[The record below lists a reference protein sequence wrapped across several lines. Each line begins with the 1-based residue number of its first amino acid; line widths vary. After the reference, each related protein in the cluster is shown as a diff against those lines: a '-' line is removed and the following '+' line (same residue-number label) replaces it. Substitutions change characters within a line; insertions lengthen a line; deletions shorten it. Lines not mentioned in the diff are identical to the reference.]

1 MNNHYTTFVFDLDH
15 CPQEY
20 TNLINI
26 LAQSCSDITNE
37 LNKSKL
43 MDGFNPLFKD
53 DHHCFHFK
61 CFLKRK
67 IVPILI
73 GGMMMIR

>member
-1 MNNHYTTFVFDLDH
+1 
-15 CPQEY
+15 
-20 TNLINI
+20 
-26 LAQSCSDITNE
+26 
-37 LNKSKL
+37 

-53 DHHCFHFK
+53 GHHCFDFK